1 MLSITGVWL
10 ALPGFMGNGRGCENG
25 TGVIRLT
32 TPVLNTGFSDPGLP
46 GHVPN
51 FHNLS
56 LPSVGNGECT
66 MDIKLLK
73 WLADLG
79 MGITFAV
86 CFITGLLKFS
96 LLLQVTGLNDL
107 VLPSALISDLH
118 DWSGILLGLFVLLHL
133 YLNRTWIIGMTK
145 NVLGGNRQKD

>member
-1 MLSITGVWL
+1 
-10 ALPGFMGNGRGCENG
+10 
-25 TGVIRLT
+25 
-32 TPVLNTGFSDPGLP
+32 
-46 GHVPN
+46 
-51 FHNLS
+51 
-56 LPSVGNGECT
+56 
-66 MDIKLLK
+66 MDIKILK

-79 MGITFAV
+79 MGVMFAV

-96 LLLQVTGLNDL
+96 LLLQVTGLNGL